1 MLCFV
6 AVCLALASTA
16 KALTAEQAASFFST
30 SSAGDLSGDTASL
43 PRFDLTVVQNSTHAL
58 FVVNATDTA
67 PSSVGWLGTGQGT
80 RMSNADYLLAWPT
93 VSGSSVSWT
102 LSHRLPNG
110 AHGQPQLAS
119 SDAATSTS
127 TFYTL
132 VPELTTSDASSPF
145 SAVAYV
151 RARDP
156 GASYPTASGVT
167 SAAIQDA
174 ATSIIYASSSRAPSG
189 TGEDA
194 NLSEHNQARFPFLA
208 SLQFSVAA
216 AADTEGAGSATRG
229 SDGDA
234 VSSSERRMY
243 IAHATLGSLAFLVAA
258 PLAILVARVGRD
270 SFRWFPLHALANTLT
285 VVLVIVCFA
294 LATYEVGGEFD
305 DFHQKLGLALLIL
318 VLVQALLGLGAHFTR
333 PTRLTSSRPSL
344 RAPVTAPPAKPP
356 RTFGVPRI
364 VHVLLGL
371 VTLALGWTQVA
382 NGLYVEWDENLS
394 AVGNVPL
401 AVKVVFWVLIGLWVA
416 SYLAAWV
423 FGAVRNRAG
432 TGSDAGDSARAQEK
446 ALVRSSSRSA

>member
-1 MLCFV
+1 
-6 AVCLALASTA
+6 
-16 KALTAEQAASFFST
+16 
-30 SSAGDLSGDTASL
+30 
-43 PRFDLTVVQNSTHAL
+43 
-58 FVVNATDTA
+58 
-67 PSSVGWLGTGQGT
+67 
-80 RMSNADYLLAWPT
+80 MSNADYLLAWPT

-208 SLQFSVAA
+208 SLVRPRTRRLVLTNDAPAQPKGTTSLNLGQQFSVAA

-243 IAHATLGSLAFLVAA
+243 IAH
-258 PLAILVARVGRD
+258 
-270 SFRWFPLHALANTLT
+270 
-285 VVLVIVCFA
+285 
-294 LATYEVGGEFD
+294 
-305 DFHQKLGLALLIL
+305 
-318 VLVQALLGLGAHFTR
+318 
-333 PTRLTSSRPSL
+333 
-344 RAPVTAPPAKPP
+344 
-356 RTFGVPRI
+356 GV
-364 VHVLLGL
+364 
-371 VTLALGWTQVA
+371 
-382 NGLYVEWDENLS
+382 
-394 AVGNVPL
+394 
-401 AVKVVFWVLIGLWVA
+401 
-416 SYLAAWV
+416 
-423 FGAVRNRAG
+423 
-432 TGSDAGDSARAQEK
+432 
-446 ALVRSSSRSA
+446 